1 MKILETTRLILRTV
15 KKEDIPQ
22 LYKKI
27 FSDKEVIK
35 LTFGNEL
42 FNLEE
47 CAEFIE
53 KNCNFD
59 KEIGLSAI
67 IEKQTNTLIGLGG
80 VLQCNYLNQK
90 DYEIGFILAKES
102 WGKGYATEIG
112 QAQIDYVKNKI
123 KASRVI
129 ALVDSSNTG
138 SINAIKKLN
147 LSYFSKVKTKD
158 SRGDREVYILNF

>member
-1 MKILETTRLILRTV
+1 MKILETSRLILRTIN
-15 KKEDIPQ
+15 KQDISQ
-22 LYKKI
+22 IYKKI
-27 FSDKEVIK
+27 FSDKQVVK

-47 CAEFIE
+47 CTKFIE
-53 KNCNFD
+53 ENCNFN

-80 VLQCNYLNQK
+80 VLQCEYLNQV
-90 DYEIGFILAKES
+90 DYEIGFILAKEF

-147 LSYFSKVKTKD
+147 LSYFTKIKTKD
-158 SRGDREVYILNF
+158 SRKDREVYILNF

>member
-15 KKEDIPQ
+15 NHEDIPQ

-27 FSDKEVIK
+27 FSDIEVIK

-47 CAEFIE
+47 CTKFIKE
-53 KNCNFD
+53 NCNFD

-80 VLQCNYLNQK
+80 VLQCEYLNQK
-90 DYEIGFILAKES
+90 DYEIGFILAKEF

-129 ALVDSSNTG
+129 ALVDSSNTS

-147 LSYFSKVKTKD
+147 LSYFTKVKTKD

>member
-15 KKEDIPQ
+15 NHEDIPQ

-27 FSDKEVIK
+27 FSDIEVIK

-47 CAEFIE
+47 CTKFIKE
-53 KNCNFD
+53 NCNFD

-80 VLQCNYLNQK
+80 VLQCEYLNQK
-90 DYEIGFILAKES
+90 DYEIGFILAKEF

-112 QAQIDYVKNKI
+112 QAQIDYVKI
-123 KASRVI
+123 R
-129 ALVDSSNTG
+129 
-138 SINAIKKLN
+138 
-147 LSYFSKVKTKD
+147 
-158 SRGDREVYILNF
+158 